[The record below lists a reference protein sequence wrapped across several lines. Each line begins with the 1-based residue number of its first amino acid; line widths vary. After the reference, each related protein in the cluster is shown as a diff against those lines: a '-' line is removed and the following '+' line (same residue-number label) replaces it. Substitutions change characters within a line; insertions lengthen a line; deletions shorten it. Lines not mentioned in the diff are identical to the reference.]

1 MHHEM
6 VPIAVDLR
14 ALGNTLGDSQRESL
28 AAAEAMRTSG
38 CWTIPV
44 QSLSDFA

>member
-1 MHHEM
+1 MHHET

-14 ALGNTLGDSQRESL
+14 TLGDSQRESL
-28 AAAEAMRTSG
+28 AATEAIRTSG

-44 QSLSDFA
+44 QYLPKSA